1 VRERLLSACEL
12 AERSES
18 NEVRQRCFT
27 TVIIGGGATG
37 VELACAVAELSRRPA
52 SANPTTYGNCCSSF

>member
-27 TVIIGGGATG
+27 TVIGATG